1 MVTSAKCLIVGS
13 TKAYSGKSATVLGI
27 AFQAQKA
34 GLTLAYGKPLSSETG
49 SAMSDEDSRCIA
61 ETLGIVSQPT
71 LLSLNPQT
79 IQKRMLGDDSQDYPA
94 QLQRYRTDS
103 DLVILEGPGT
113 LREGTLFDLAVEQMA
128 QVLDAQVLLVTRYE
142 AISLVDS
149 VLVAKAQLG
158 DRLCGV
164 VINDVPADDIDS
176 VKAAICPFLAAKGIP
191 VYGVLP
197 HSEILMSVSVREL
210 VHQLKAEVL
219 CRSDRL
225 NLMVETLKIGAMN
238 VNSALKYFRKARHM
252 AVVTGGDRTD
262 LQLAALE
269 TSTHCLILTGHIA
282 PTQEV
287 LNRAEDLE
295 VPILTVDLD
304 TLTTVE
310 IIEKTFGHVNL
321 HDAIKVQYIR
331 EMTADEL
338 DVARLLEH
346 LGLSTAAAV

>member
-1 MVTSAKCLIVGS
+1 MVGSAKYLIVGS
-13 TKAYSGKSATVLGI
+13 TKAYSGKSATVLGV

-34 GLTLAYGKPLSSETG
+34 GLTLAYGKPLSSEINGTTNH
-49 SAMSDEDSRCIA
+49 EDSRFIA
-61 ETLGIVSQPT
+61 ETLGIAPQPT
-71 LLSLNPQT
+71 LLSLNPKT
-79 IQKRMLGDDSQDYPA
+79 IQKRMSGDDVQDYPA
-94 QLQRYRTDS
+94 QLQQYRADR
-103 DLVILEGPGT
+103 DLVLLEGPGT

-128 QVLDAQVLLVTRYE
+128 QALDAQVLLVTRYE
-142 AISLVDS
+142 AIALVDT

-164 VINDVPADDIDS
+164 VINDVPAGDIDH
-176 VKAAICPFLAAKGIP
+176 VKEVICPFLAAKDVP

-219 CRSDRL
+219 CRPDRL

-238 VNSALKYFRKARHM
+238 VNSALKYFRKAHHM

-310 IIEKTFGHVNL
+310 IIEKTFGHVKL
-321 HDAIKVQYIR
+321 HDAIKVQFIR
-331 EMTADEL
+331 EMTADAL
-338 DVARLLEH
+338 DVPRLLDR
-346 LGLSTAAAV
+346 LGVSTAAAV